1 MIITLYTGEHYHPD
15 MAMELEPVMECLG
28 NPLKA
33 RVMIMIKEHGPLT
46 AKQMLSYDSK
56 IPQAS
61 LYRALK
67 SMEEHS
73 ILVTV
78 AETKV
83 RAVVEKSYALNDDLR
98 GRVDQMVRNNDGEVY
113 FKLFMGFAF
122 NLMRTFE
129 NYSKREGVDLKNDGS
144 GFFAV
149 PVYATKE
156 ELEDM
161 YNRILE
167 IIRPAQTRTSAD
179 QELHTLAFV
188 ATPPEKNANKEE

>member
-1 MIITLYTGEHYHPD
+1 
-15 MAMELEPVMECLG
+15 MATEIEPVMECLG

-46 AKQMLSYDSK
+46 AKQMLSYDSR

-67 SMEEHS
+67 SMEQNA
-73 ILVTV
+73 IIITV

-83 RAVVEKSYALNDDLR
+83 RAVVEKRYALNDELR
-98 GRVDQMVRNNDGEVY
+98 GRIDEMVRNNNSEVY
-113 FKLFMGFAF
+113 FRLFIGFMF
-122 NLMRTFE
+122 NLLRNFE
-129 NYSKREGVDLKNDGS
+129 DYTRREDVDLKNDGS

-149 PVYATKE
+149 PVYATKD

-161 YNRILE
+161 YRRILD
-167 IIRPAQTRTSAD
+167 IIRPAQTRKSEGQD
-179 QELHTLAFV
+179 LHTLAFI
-188 ATPPEKNANKEE
+188 AGPPDRITKKEE

>member
-1 MIITLYTGEHYHPD
+1 MMITLYTGEHYHPD

-122 NLMRTFE
+122 NLMRGRVWT
-129 NYSKREGVDLKNDGS
+129 
-144 GFFAV
+144 
-149 PVYATKE
+149 
-156 ELEDM
+156 
-161 YNRILE
+161 
-167 IIRPAQTRTSAD
+167 
-179 QELHTLAFV
+179 
-188 ATPPEKNANKEE
+188 

>member
-1 MIITLYTGEHYHPD
+1 
-15 MAMELEPVMECLG
+15 MATEIEPVMECLG

-67 SMEEHS
+67 NMEENS
-73 ILVTV
+73 ILVTA
-78 AETKV
+78 AETRV
-83 RAVVEKSYALNDDLR
+83 RAVIEKSYALNDDLK
-98 GRVDQMVRNNDGEVY
+98 GRIDQMVRNNDGEVY

-129 NYSKREGVDLKNDGS
+129 DYSRREGVDLKNDGS

-161 YNRILE
+161 YNRILD
-167 IIRPAQTRTSAD
+167 IIRPAQTRTSTD
-179 QELHTLAFV
+179 QKLHTLAFI
-188 ATPPEKNANKEE
+188 ATPPDVNARKEE

>member
-1 MIITLYTGEHYHPD
+1 
-15 MAMELEPVMECLG
+15 MAMEVASVMECLG

-46 AKQMLSYDSK
+46 AKQMLSYDSR

-67 SMEEHS
+67 SMEENS
-73 ILVTV
+73 VIVTV

-83 RAVVEKSYALNDDLR
+83 RAVVEKSYALNEELR
-98 GRVDQMVRNNDGEVY
+98 GRIDQMVRDNDGDVY

-122 NLMRTFE
+122 NLLRTFE
-129 NYSKREGVDLKNDGS
+129 RYCSDKDADIRNDGS

-156 ELEDM
+156 ELEEA
-161 YNRILE
+161 YSKIIE
-167 IIRPAQTRTSAD
+167 IIRPLQKRVSED
-179 QELHTLAFV
+179 QDLHTLAFV
-188 ATPPEKNANKEE
+188 ATPPDRASKNGD

>member
-1 MIITLYTGEHYHPD
+1 
-15 MAMELEPVMECLG
+15 MAVSVEAVMDCIG

-33 RVMIMIKEHGPLT
+33 RVMLLMREFGPMT
-46 AKQMLSYDSK
+46 PKQILQEDPR
-56 IPQAS
+56 IPPAS

-67 SMEEHS
+67 SMEKAEV
-73 ILVTV
+73 IEMV

-129 NYSKREGVDLKNDGS
+129 NYSRREGVDLKNDGS

-188 ATPPEKNANKEE
+188 ATPPEKDANKEE

>member
-1 MIITLYTGEHYHPD
+1 MITLYIGEHYHPI
-15 MAMELEPVMECLG
+15 MAMEVASVMDCLG

-46 AKQMLSYDSK
+46 AKQMLAYDPR

-67 SMEEHS
+67 SMEENS
-73 ILVTV
+73 VIITV

-83 RAVVEKSYALNDDLR
+83 RAMVEKSYALNDELR
-98 GRVDQMVRNNDGEVY
+98 GRIDQMVKDNDCDVY

-122 NLMRTFE
+122 NLLRTFE
-129 NYSKREGVDLKNDGS
+129 DYSKRENADIRKDGS

-149 PVYATKE
+149 PVYATNK
-156 ELEDM
+156 ELEEA
-161 YNRILE
+161 YSKILE
-167 IIRPAQTRTSAD
+167 IIAPLQKRRSED
-179 QELHTLAFV
+179 QDLHTLAFV
-188 ATPPEKNANKEE
+188 ATPPDRASRNGD